1 MPTAGQPQNA
11 KARSTEGTPEG
22 STTAGNQR
30 QRGVTRPDV
39 TESRAPGQRGRPKGS
54 KNKAKGILP
63 TELANTMLL
72 AMKDI
77 LPPDH
82 YEYMRGVIRDGNA
95 ISTRRELDTLILLLS
110 RNLYPALV
118 MEAMDLGEEEEDT
131 EDFFDDPDSSES
143 TAGQVINSKST
154 QKKLK
159 MPVFR
164 KDVTERLKVLQSLL
178 AMKDKTERAEE
189 DSRHEKPILQ
199 VFGRSGV
206 NADRLRILVGV
217 ESGSVAGDFDAT
229 ERGADDSGTVSD
241 TVLERQELL
250 SSGEQ
255 G

>member
-1 MPTAGQPQNA
+1 MPNFPQNA
-11 KARSTEGTPEG
+11 KARSTEGTRVG
-22 STTAGNQR
+22 GGTTAAQK
-30 QRGVTRPDV
+30 QRGVTRPDI

-54 KNKAKGILP
+54 KNKPKGILP

-95 ISTRRELDTLILLLS
+95 ISTKRELDTLILLLS

-118 MEAMDLGEEEEDT
+118 MEAMDLGEADDDT
-131 EDFFDDPDSSES
+131 EDFFDDDEATDTREKPASD
-143 TAGQVINSKST
+143 
-154 QKKLK
+154 KKLK
-159 MPVFR
+159 MPIFR

-178 AMKDKTERAEE
+178 AMKDKTERAEA
-189 DSRHEKPILQ
+189 DAGHEKPILQ

-217 ESGSVAGDFDAT
+217 ESSPMVGDADST
-229 ERGADDSGTVSD
+229 ERGADSSRTVSD
-241 TVLERQELL
+241 TVPERQELL
-250 SSGEQ
+250 PSGEQ